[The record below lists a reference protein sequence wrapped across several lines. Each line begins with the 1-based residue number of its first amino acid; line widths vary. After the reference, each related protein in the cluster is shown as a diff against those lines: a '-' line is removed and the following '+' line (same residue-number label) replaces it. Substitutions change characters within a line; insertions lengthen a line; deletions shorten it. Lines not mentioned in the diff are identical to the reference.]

1 MTSVVSTAR
10 AQSKNDV
17 RKKVFFS
24 SLSNTCLKNS
34 KKTADSL
41 STRRELSNDALN
53 VYFTQTDEKLAGGVI
68 YYPLPHLVVKGLVR
82 TWTIV
87 YWFCYIFRPYRT
99 LTLGELRPS

>member
-1 MTSVVSTAR
+1 MASVVSTAR
-10 AQSKNDV
+10 AQSKDGA

-68 YYPLPHLVVKGLVR
+68 YYPLLYLVVKEMLPE
-82 TWTIV
+82 
-87 YWFCYIFRPYRT
+87 F
-99 LTLGELRPS
+99 E

>member
-41 STRRELSNDALN
+41 STRRELSNDVLN
-53 VYFTQTDEKLAGGVI
+53 ICFTQTDANLAGGGQYIV
-68 YYPLPHLVVKGLVR
+68 PPQHLVVNSTQEVIYQKP
-82 TWTIV
+82 
-87 YWFCYIFRPYRT
+87 F
-99 LTLGELRPS
+99 